1 MRPPNACVQCQH
13 QAVWQLVIYFK
24 FITPKYCAK
33 ECLVLDPYLSS
44 LFASS
49 DCSRKKYRLKKLPKR
64 VNARNFFWILRQ
76 VPIFKFYRIAKKF
89 NKDPEKGKLRYLE
102 ILKADVAKLKALEER
117 GCSEAGLVAYFEEL
131 LQCMMPSL
139 TEELGLILFLLFRLY
154 QKMDNK
160 RLFGKM
166 EEERMEYDA
175 LCGGY
180 EGDELMQINVS
191 DSKNLCLT
199 RELPNTYLL
208 VFTYI

>member
-1 MRPPNACVQCQH
+1 M
-13 QAVWQLVIYFK
+13 
-24 FITPKYCAK
+24 
-33 ECLVLDPYLSS
+33 VLDPYLSS

-49 DCSRKKYRLKKLPKR
+49 DCSREKYRLKKFPKR

-139 TEELGLILFLLFRLY
+139 TEELGLILFLLFR
-154 QKMDNK
+154 
-160 RLFGKM
+160 
-166 EEERMEYDA
+166 
-175 LCGGY
+175 
-180 EGDELMQINVS
+180 
-191 DSKNLCLT
+191 
-199 RELPNTYLL
+199 
-208 VFTYI
+208 